1 MSNKILKA
9 KELLSYLGVNVGAKV
24 GDFGSGGSGIFT
36 IPIAKIVGLDGMVY
50 ALDLS
55 QRALSALISKA
66 HLYNIRNITP
76 IHTDIENENQIVL
89 FDESLDHALLIN
101 VLHYSSNP
109 NKILKNILRL
119 LKLGGTFLVVNYS
132 IRGARM
138 FGVNCFYKASDCELL
153 LHNLPFQK
161 DINHLDLGELYY
173 GYLIRKI

>member
-1 MSNKILKA
+1 MSSKILKA
-9 KELLSYLGVNVGAKV
+9 KELLSYLGLGVGAKV

-36 IPIAKIVGLDGMVY
+36 IPIAKIVGQDGMVY

-66 HLYNIRNITP
+66 HLYNVRNITP
-76 IHTDIENENQIVL
+76 IHTDIENENQIIL
-89 FDESLDHALLIN
+89 FDDSLDHALLIN

-109 NKILKNILRL
+109 SKILKNILRL

-132 IRGARM
+132 MKGARM
-138 FGVNCFYKASDCELL
+138 FGVSGFCDSNDCKIL

-161 DINHLDLGELYY
+161 DINNLDLGDLYY